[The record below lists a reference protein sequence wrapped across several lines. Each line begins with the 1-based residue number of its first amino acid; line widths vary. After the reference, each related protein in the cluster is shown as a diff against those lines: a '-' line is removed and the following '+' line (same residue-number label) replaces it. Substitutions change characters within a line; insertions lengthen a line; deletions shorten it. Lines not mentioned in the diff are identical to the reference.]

1 MAPAGRDRDA
11 VPLAMEEWAV
21 RVDGKVLVV
30 TGGGAGIGR
39 QVVLELLRRGA
50 RVAAVDLRPDGLAE
64 TARLAAA
71 GDRLVTFEGDVGD
84 AAAMA
89 ALPARVAAALGPV
102 DGLVHVAGIIQP
114 FVRLK
119 DLEDAAIDRV
129 LRVNLEGTLNVDRA
143 FLPGLVER
151 PAAHLVNF
159 SSMGAYL
166 PVPGQSVYGASK
178 AAVKLLTEGLYAE
191 CIGTSVEVSVVMP
204 GAVATEITAN
214 SGVAAP
220 GGAAAEEAG
229 RSFPTTSAEDAARIV
244 VDGMEAGRLHIYVGR
259 DAKLM
264 NLLSRIAPRR
274 AVHLIEK
281 QMRSL
286 LG

>member
-1 MAPAGRDRDA
+1 
-11 VPLAMEEWAV
+11 VK
-21 RVDGKVLVV
+21 VDGKVMVV

-50 RVAAVDLRPDGLAE
+50 RVAAVDLREEGLVE
-64 TARLAAA
+64 TVRLAAA
-71 GDRLVTFEGDVGD
+71 GDRLVTFTGDVSD

-89 ALPARVAAALGPV
+89 ALPGRVAGSLGPA
-102 DGLVHVAGIIQP
+102 DGVVHVAGIIQP

-119 DLEDAAIDRV
+119 DLDDAAIDRV
-129 LRVNLEGTLNVDRA
+129 LRVNLLGTLNVDRA
-143 FLPGLVER
+143 FLPGLLAR
-151 PAAHLVNF
+151 PAAHLVNVA
-159 SSMGAYL
+159 SMGAYL
-166 PVPGQSVYGASK
+166 PVPGQTVYGASK

-191 CIGTSVEVSVVMP
+191 SIGTTLEVSLVLP
-204 GAVATEITAN
+204 GAVATDITTN
-214 SGVAAP
+214 SGVAVP
-220 GGAAAEEAG
+220 GGMSAEDAG
-229 RSFPTTSAEDAARIV
+229 RNFPTTSAEDAARIV

-264 NLLSRIAPRR
+264 NVLSRLSPRR
-274 AVHLIEK
+274 AIHLIEK

>member
-1 MAPAGRDRDA
+1 M
-11 VPLAMEEWAV
+11 
-21 RVDGKVLVV
+21 RVSGKVIVV

-50 RVAAVDLRPDGLAE
+50 RVAAVDFREEGLAE
-64 TARLAAA
+64 TSRLAVA
-71 GDRLVTFEGDVGD
+71 GDRLATFVGDVGD

-89 ALPARVAAALGPV
+89 ALPSRVTASLGPV
-102 DGLVHVAGIIQP
+102 DGVIHVAGIIQP

-119 DLEDAAIDRV
+119 DLTDADIDRV
-129 LRVNLEGTLNVDRA
+129 LRVNLQGTLNVNRA
-143 FLPGLVER
+143 FLAGLLDR

-159 SSMGAYL
+159 ASMGAYL
-166 PVPGQSVYGASK
+166 PVPGQTVYGASK

-191 CIGTSVEVSVVMP
+191 CIGTTVEVSLVLP
-204 GAVATEITAN
+204 GAVATDITTN
-214 SGVAAP
+214 SGVAVP
-220 GGAAAEEAG
+220 GGAAAEDAAG
-229 RSFPTTSAEDAARIV
+229 SFPTTSAEDAARIV
-244 VDGMEAGRLHIYVGR
+244 VDGMESGRLHIYVGK

-264 NLLSRIAPRR
+264 NLFSRIAPRR

-281 QMRSL
+281 KMRSL

>member
-1 MAPAGRDRDA
+1 MIAPSDRR
-11 VPLAMEEWAV
+11 VAV
-21 RVDGKVLVV
+21 RVSGKVMVV

-50 RVAAVDLRPDGLAE
+50 RVAAVDLRADGLAG
-64 TARLAAA
+64 TVDLAAA
-71 GDRLVTFEGDVGD
+71 GERLMTVEADVTD
-84 AAAMA
+84 AAAIA
-89 ALPARVAAALGPV
+89 ALPERVAATLGPV
-102 DGLVHVAGIIQP
+102 DGVVHVAGIIQP

-119 DLEDAAIDRV
+119 DLDDAAIRRV
-129 LRVNLEGTLNVDRA
+129 LAVNLDGTLNVDRA
-143 FLPGLVER
+143 FLPGLLSR
-151 PAAHLVNF
+151 PEAHLVNVA
-159 SSMGAYL
+159 SMGAYL
-166 PVPGQSVYGASK
+166 PVPGQTVYGASK

-191 CIGTSVEVSVVMP
+191 CIGTGVEVSLVLP
-204 GAVATEITAN
+204 GAVATDITAN
-214 SGVAAP
+214 SGVAIP
-220 GGAAAEEAG
+220 GGAAAAEEPG

>member
-1 MAPAGRDRDA
+1 M
-11 VPLAMEEWAV
+11 
-21 RVDGKVLVV
+21 RVDGKVMVV

-50 RVAAVDLRPDGLAE
+50 RVAAVDLREDALVE

-71 GDRLVTFEGDVGD
+71 GDRLATFTGDVSD

-89 ALPARVAAALGPV
+89 ALPGRVAGSLGPA

-119 DLEDAAIDRV
+119 DLDDAAIDRV
-129 LRVNLEGTLNVDRA
+129 LRVNLQGTLNVDRA
-143 FLPGLVER
+143 FLPGLLER
-151 PAAHLVNF
+151 PAAHLVNVA
-159 SSMGAYL
+159 SMGAYL
-166 PVPGQSVYGASK
+166 PVPGQTVYGASK

-191 CIGTSVEVSVVMP
+191 CIGTALEVSLVLP
-204 GAVATEITAN
+204 GAVATDITTN
-214 SGVAAP
+214 SGVAVP
-220 GGAAAEEAG
+220 GGMSAEDAG

-264 NLLSRIAPRR
+264 NLLSRISPRR

>member
-1 MAPAGRDRDA
+1 MK
-11 VPLAMEEWAV
+11 
-21 RVDGKVLVV
+21 VDGKVVVV

-50 RVAAVDLRPDGLAE
+50 RVGAVDLREEGLAE

-71 GDRLVTFEGDVGD
+71 GDRLATFEGDVGD
-84 AAAMA
+84 AAVMG
-89 ALPARVAAALGPV
+89 ALPGRVAEALGPV
-102 DGLVHVAGIIQP
+102 DGVVHVAGIIQP

-143 FLPGLVER
+143 FLPGLLER
-151 PAAHLVNF
+151 PTAHLVNF
-159 SSMGAYL
+159 ASMGAYL
-166 PVPGQSVYGASK
+166 PVPGQTVYGASK

-191 CIGTSVEVSVVMP
+191 CIGTSLDVSVVMP
-204 GAVATEITAN
+204 GAVATDITTN
-214 SGVAAP
+214 SGVSAP
-220 GGAAAEEAG
+220 GGAAAQAAEGSG
-229 RSFPTTSAEDAARIV
+229 RSFPTTSAEEAARIV
-244 VDGMEAGRLHIYVGR
+244 VDGMEARRLHIYVGR
-259 DAKLM
+259 DAKLT
-264 NLLSRIAPRR
+264 NLLSRLSPRR